1 MKPEETGP
9 LPFKSDRKHP
19 DPFIDAILRNPQ
31 PLIMVSIGV
40 VGMLIFA
47 IAMSVTGNSDAEPQ
61 QQETHEAQE
70 AIVFKVDREQSNV
83 QSVSDT
89 PQNSVPEDT
98 AATAEIAPST
108 DGEIEATS
116 ETSAQSLNPD
126 MLDPNKH
133 YISIIIDDIGNNGA
147 LGRRAVNLPGE
158 VTYAVLPHTPFGAQL
173 AEAAHLAHKEIMLH
187 APMSNQAQLPL
198 GPGALTAELSKEAFI
213 EVLNNAI
220 DAIPYLQGI
229 NNHMGSALT
238 EQELPMQWV
247 MEVLNERKLYF
258 VDSRTTAASV
268 AANVAKAHE
277 IPNITRNVFL
287 DNETTHESI
296 DKEFKRMVKQAQEY
310 GSSVGIGHP
319 YKETLEYLE
328 VAIPELE
335 QQGVE
340 LIFASKMI
348 QLRADKTSAKANK
361 LTQSSSAKGAI
372 AAQ

>member
-1 MKPEETGP
+1 
-9 LPFKSDRKHP
+9 
-19 DPFIDAILRNPQ
+19 
-31 PLIMVSIGV
+31 MVSIGV